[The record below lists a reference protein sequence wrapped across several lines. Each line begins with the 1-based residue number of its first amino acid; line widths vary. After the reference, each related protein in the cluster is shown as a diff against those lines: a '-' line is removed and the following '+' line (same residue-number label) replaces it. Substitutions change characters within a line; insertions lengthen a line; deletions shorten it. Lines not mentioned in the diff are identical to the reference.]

1 MVQDHTYNARR
12 EMDTKRKNQRKLLAM
27 KSSEAEIKIM
37 WSGPSADL
45 IHSRKKINEF
55 EDKTIEI
62 TQTGMQR

>member
-1 MVQDHTYNARR
+1 
-12 EMDTKRKNQRKLLAM
+12 M